1 VWRIKRERGC
11 NNYSPLEGGVGGCW
25 LVSPKAEGGQ
35 VHLAVAL
42 AEAEQGVLANT
53 FVIPVPAYARI
64 NSGGNPV
71 KQNYKNK

>member
-11 NNYSPLEGGVGGCW
+11 NSNSPLIVSLKVERVFPLKGGACF
-25 LVSPKAEGGQ
+25 
-35 VHLAVAL
+35 AVAL

-71 KQNYKNK
+71 K